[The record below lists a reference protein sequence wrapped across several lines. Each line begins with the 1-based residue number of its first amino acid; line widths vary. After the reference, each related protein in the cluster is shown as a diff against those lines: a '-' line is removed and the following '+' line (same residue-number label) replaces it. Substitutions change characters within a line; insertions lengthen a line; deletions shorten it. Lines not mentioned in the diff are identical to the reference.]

1 MQVSRDDILYVCMGL
16 SGPVVIGL
24 HIRRA
29 TPCSPGGCDSGWIT
43 GALLSK
49 AAGKPRTPVA
59 RGGKRLELSK
69 GCLCICVWARERN
82 SNYAVMKENCTLACS
97 FCAVMQDIDWR
108 SIWGYGLHEHVKFLT
123 WARPRSS
130 SVTHSYAHKTQ
141 HKQALFRI
149 GGFFVVQILL
159 SFSHKLCSGWLLQA
173 SVWWVTFPDV
183 PILTLQANHCVC
195 LCVCVSDGVTG
206 VCVQF
211 NVFCNYL
218 VQEWGLSV

>member
-1 MQVSRDDILYVCMGL
+1 MSGMQVPRDDILYVCMGL

-130 SVTHSYAHKTQ
+130 SVTHSCAHKKQ
-141 HKQALFRI
+141 HKQALFRT

-159 SFSHKLCSGWLLQA
+159 SLSHKLFWLAAAGECVVGYIPWCSYPHIAGKSLCL
-173 SVWWVTFPDV
+173 SV
-183 PILTLQANHCVC
+183 
-195 LCVCVSDGVTG
+195 CVCVRWCHR
-206 VCVQF
+206 CVR
-211 NVFCNYL
+211 
-218 VQEWGLSV
+218 SV